1 VYLPLVQWV
10 LDFCAQ
16 RKYFFISLL
25 AHFSHQYSSPE
36 VVYAT
41 FVAPYKSRRGLGE
54 IENAMQ
60 NNKLNAGYLGTQALR
75 IF

>member
-1 VYLPLVQWV
+1 VYPPLVQWV

-16 RKYFFISLL
+16 RNFFSISLL

-41 FVAPYKSRRGLGE
+41 FVAPYKSQRELGE
-54 IENAMQ
+54 IENAMRINQ
-60 NNKLNAGYLGTQALR
+60 LNERYLGTQAFR
-75 IF
+75 VF